1 MHIPVCIPPVAVI
14 MNMMQDHSYHPDE
27 DYRKHAEESDA
38 EIIKLKVENATRE
51 QELPHEA
58 ALASTEY
65 IKHEIRG
72 NALKYRT
79 LLELLAMQPDQHN
92 A

>member
-27 DYRKHAEESDA
+27 DYRKHEEESDA

-51 QELPHEA
+51 Q
-58 ALASTEY
+58 
-65 IKHEIRG
+65 
-72 NALKYRT
+72 
-79 LLELLAMQPDQHN
+79 
-92 A
+92 